1 MNRLHGL
8 LRKGGTA
15 IKLCGQH
22 PCEGEQWVVRSLNL
36 LDNAQHTDQTINAKK
51 PDVNGD
57 NDFRSSNKLYRS
69 TVFWTPSGLKLGC
82 SSQGTQLLMSH
93 LGRGFISMPPN
104 EPGLIVLTLK
114 LVQCQAECFH
124 GIKSLEP

>member
-1 MNRLHGL
+1 MNRVHSL

-15 IKLCGQH
+15 IKLRGQH

-57 NDFRSSNKLYRS
+57 NDLISSNKRTLRQCTDTRS
-69 TVFWTPSGLKLGC
+69 AITHDDV
-82 SSQGTQLLMSH
+82 
-93 LGRGFISMPPN
+93 
-104 EPGLIVLTLK
+104 IVLNTMSAFGTETQAPLWLK
-114 LVQCQAECFH
+114 Q
-124 GIKSLEP
+124 